1 MSKININKPNPE
13 DDQDLKDLIGEDAA
27 QTSEESRPPVDKYKR
42 DQDDVI
48 DVDMGDEPKD
58 SKAPIDDMDEDILSP
73 REEKKARDTDSK
85 RSKCHKIL
93 KYLSTDDRQEFLKEF
108 GQIKDLEESR
118 INNVFNHLKFKFD
131 KLRRLK
137 RGKKR

>member
-1 MSKININKPNPE
+1 MNKININKPNPE
-13 DDQDLKDLIGEDAA
+13 DDQDLKDLIGDDAA

-48 DVDMGDEPKD
+48 DIDMGDEPKD

-73 REEKKARDTDSK
+73 RAEKKARDTDSK

-93 KYLSTDDRQEFLKEF
+93 KYLSNEERQSFLKEF

-131 KLRRLK
+131 KIRRLK
-137 RGKKR
+137 RGKTR